1 MNVII
6 NGQPKNFEA
15 PLNLYDILEQEEL
28 IGMMIAVARNGD
40 VVEVHILV
48 AAVSVQTNVSGAN
61 RQCVADRLVCG
72 ARDKRFERGVGRAVI
87 GRILHPNAWRTRSR
101 TIIKAERSGAVFGR

>member
-40 VVEVHILV
+40 VIPKSEYENTEIKDGDALEIV
-48 AAVSVQTNVSGAN
+48 APMQG
-61 RQCVADRLVCG
+61 G
-72 ARDKRFERGVGRAVI
+72 
-87 GRILHPNAWRTRSR
+87 
-101 TIIKAERSGAVFGR
+101 